1 MLPTLSFTYASGM
14 GEASRQPESVTHTAI
29 ESATFARPARADT
42 ERLSLSTSPLD
53 GAAAVHADDPASA
66 EGAAESFALQR
77 ERVLSRNEH
86 SASVFRLR
94 QALTLGI
101 PIWTGSLLLDACA
114 VHIAGAG
121 PFWHFTL
128 TRLIGAAVG
137 SGVVWRLRRPIEPS
151 VRALALMDLGIF
163 TLVSAGNAWLAVCF
177 GGIVSPYSA
186 GLLVILVAR
195 GSTTLE
201 PRRKG
206 AWMLGIPA
214 LAYPVVLLSAA
225 LGSERVAA
233 QFRDP
238 VQLFTFLVFL
248 CFVAMTWLHLTS
260 SADFAWRL
268 RRQALEARNI
278 GRYRLERRLGRG
290 GMADVWAAYDVALGH
305 RVALKIV
312 TGHRPGSSALAR
324 LEREARALA
333 GLTHPNTVRVF
344 DYGVTEDGLW
354 YYAMELLAGDSLR
367 DLVTRTG
374 PLPAARLLH
383 IARQV
388 LRALGEA
395 HGKGIIHRDIKPEN
409 VFVAD
414 LGGESDVVKLLDFGI
429 AKAIAGD
436 DAALTHTG
444 WLTGTPAYMPP
455 EIILGAPADIRS
467 DIYCFGAMLY
477 FAATGELPFRES
489 TSAGLLAA
497 HLNSPL
503 PPLVSAFG
511 QALPAEL
518 ERVVARC
525 MAKRPDE
532 RYATTQ
538 AVLDAL
544 ASLG

>member
-1 MLPTLSFTYASGM
+1 M
-14 GEASRQPESVTHTAI
+14 GDASREPESVTHTAI

-42 ERLSLSTSPLD
+42 ERLALSTLPLD
-53 GAAAVHADDPASA
+53 GAAPETDEPATA
-66 EGAAESFALQR
+66 ESSIESFALSR
-77 ERVLSRNEH
+77 ERALARNEH
-86 SASVFRLR
+86 SASVHRLR
-94 QALTLGI
+94 QALTIGI
-101 PIWTGSLLLDACA
+101 PIWIGALLLDECA
-114 VHIAGAG
+114 VLIAGAG
-121 PFWHFTL
+121 PFWHFAL
-128 TRLIGAAVG
+128 TRLIGAVAG
-137 SGVVWRLRRPIEPS
+137 GCVVWRLRRPVEPS
-151 VRALALMDLGIF
+151 PRALALLDVGMF
-163 TLVSAGNAWLAVCF
+163 TLVSAGNAWLALAF

-195 GSTTLE
+195 GSTTFE
-201 PRRKG
+201 PRRRG

-214 LAYPVVLLSAA
+214 LAYPAVLSAAA

-233 QFRDP
+233 QFREP
-238 VQLFTFLVFL
+238 VQLFTFIVFL
-248 CFVAMTWLHLTS
+248 SFVAMTWLHLTS
-260 SADFAWRL
+260 GADFAWRL

-305 RVALKIV
+305 RVALKLV

-354 YYAMELLAGDSLR
+354 YYAMELLEGDSLR
-367 DLVTRTG
+367 DLVERAG
-374 PLPAARLLH
+374 PLPQARLLH

-409 VFVAD
+409 VFVAE
-414 LGGESDVVKLLDFGI
+414 LGGERDVVKLLDFGI

-436 DAALTHTG
+436 DAQLTHTG

-455 EIILGAPADIRS
+455 ELILGVPADIRS

-477 FAATGELPFRES
+477 FAATGALPFRES

-503 PPLVSAFG
+503 PPLVAAG
-511 QALPAEL
+511 QALHAEL

-525 MAKRPDE
+525 MAKKPDE

-544 ASLG
+544 APLG

>member
-1 MLPTLSFTYASGM
+1 M
-14 GEASRQPESVTHTAI
+14 GEASRQPGSVTHTAI

-42 ERLSLSTSPLD
+42 ERLALTTSPLD
-53 GAAAVHADDPASA
+53 VAAPARADDPASA

-77 ERVLSRNEH
+77 ERSLSRNEH

-101 PIWTGSLLLDACA
+101 PIWIGSLLLDACA

-121 PFWHFTL
+121 PFWHFAL
-128 TRLIGAAVG
+128 ARLLGAIAG
-137 SGVVWRLRRPIEPS
+137 CGVVWRLRRPIEPS
-151 VRALALMDLGIF
+151 PRALALMDLGMF
-163 TLVSAGNAWLAVCF
+163 TLVSAANAWLAVCF

-201 PRRKG
+201 PRRRG

-225 LGSERVAA
+225 LCSERVAA

-238 VQLFTFLVFL
+238 IQLFTFLVFL
-248 CFVAMTWLHLTS
+248 CFAAMTWLHLTS

-354 YYAMELLAGDSLR
+354 YYAMELLGGDSLR
-367 DLVTRTG
+367 DLVTRAG
-374 PLPAARLLH
+374 PLPTPRLLH

-409 VFVAD
+409 VFVAE
-414 LGGESDVVKLLDFGI
+414 LGGEGDVVKLLDFGI
-429 AKAIAGD
+429 AKAMAGE

-503 PPLVSAFG
+503 PPLVSALG

-518 ERVVARC
+518 ERVVVRC
-525 MAKRPDE
+525 MAKKPDE

-544 ASLG
+544 ATLG

>member
-1 MLPTLSFTYASGM
+1 MR
-14 GEASRQPESVTHTAI
+14 EARGDSESVTHTAI

-42 ERLSLSTSPLD
+42 ERLPLPD
-53 GAAAVHADDPASA
+53 AARDSEPGVASA
-66 EGAAESFALQR
+66 RSHELANAESAAESFALQR

-86 SASVFRLR
+86 SASVHRLR
-94 QALTLGI
+94 QALTLGM
-101 PIWTGSLLLDACA
+101 PIWLGSLLLDAGA
-114 VHIAGAG
+114 VLIAGAG
-121 PFWHFTL
+121 PFSHFVL
-128 TRLIGAAVG
+128 ARLSCAVIGCC
-137 SGVVWRLRRPIEPS
+137 VVWRLRRPVEPTP
-151 VRALALMDLGIF
+151 RALAMMDLGTF
-163 TLVSAGNAWLAVCF
+163 TLASAGNAWLALCF
-177 GGIVSPYSA
+177 GGIVSPYAA

-201 PRRKG
+201 PRRRG

-214 LAYPVVLLSAA
+214 LAYPVVLLAAA

-238 VQLFTFLVFL
+238 VQLYTFLVFL
-248 CFVAMTWLHLTS
+248 CFVAMTCLHLTS

-268 RRQALEARNI
+268 RRQALESRNI

-312 TGHRPGSSALAR
+312 TGHRPGSSALER

-354 YYAMELLAGDSLR
+354 YYAMELLTGDSLR
-367 DLVTRTG
+367 DLVAHEG
-374 PLPAARLLH
+374 PLPHARLLH

-395 HGKGIIHRDIKPEN
+395 HQKGIIHRDVKPEN
-409 VFVAD
+409 VFVAE
-414 LGGESDVVKLLDFGI
+414 LGGERDVVKLLDFGI
-429 AKAIAGD
+429 AKAIAGHD
-436 DAALTHTG
+436 TDLTHTG

-455 EIILGAPADIRS
+455 ELILGAPADERS

-477 FAATGELPFRES
+477 FAATGALPFRES

-503 PPLVSAFG
+503 PPLVSVAG
-511 QALPAEL
+511 QSLPAEL

-525 MAKRPDE
+525 MAKRPAD
-532 RYATTQ
+532 RYPSTQ
-538 AVLDAL
+538 AVLEAL
-544 ASLG
+544 APLG